1 MSTVGDC
8 LLWTVAGADER
19 RRGRPGT
26 LLPPETSREGI
37 AMGVPKI
44 VGAAGLLAVAA
55 LAVGCSSGEP
65 AADVVVSSSAP
76 VTSASSPAPASS
88 PAAPM
93 SSSAA
98 PKTTTMPAAAAPSG
112 GNCGTVTAASGLT
125 LQVLDS
131 SSLGVSC
138 ADAKQLVGKFQA
150 QIAGKQAA
158 NSNEPVSATVDG
170 WLCVSGPPA
179 AQGGTSCS
187 EQDKT
192 VFASVAAE

>member
-1 MSTVGDC
+1 
-8 LLWTVAGADER
+8 
-19 RRGRPGT
+19 
-26 LLPPETSREGI
+26 
-37 AMGVPKI
+37 MGVPKLAG
-44 VGAAGLLAVAA
+44 VAGLLAIAA
-55 LAVGCSSGEP
+55 LAAGCSHDEP
-65 AADVVVSSSAP
+65 AADVVVSSPAP
-76 VTSASSPAPASS
+76 VTSASAAAPSSS
-88 PAAPM
+88 PAAATSTP
-93 SSSAA
+93 AA
-98 PKTTTMPAAAAPSG
+98 PKTTTTAAAAPTG

-150 QIAGKQAA
+150 QITGKQAA

-179 AQGGTSCS
+179 AQGGTTCS
-187 EQDKT
+187 QQDKT